1 LLEVLLAL
9 GLVVMS
15 AVFLCAVFAAAK
27 YLLGPL
33 ASSGGGR
40 GGGLLMIGILGLGI
54 WALKYPW
61 TELLRYYRYEAH
73 TLRPLKENETAPPDD
88 AREKNEG

>member
-1 LLEVLLAL
+1 LLEVGLAL
-9 GLVVMS
+9 GLVVLS
-15 AVFLCAVFAAAK
+15 AAFLCAVFAAAM

-61 TELLRYYRYEAH
+61 TALLRYYRYEAH
-73 TLRPLKENETAPPDD
+73 TLRPLTENETTTPGNGH
-88 AREKNEG
+88 EKNEG